1 MLGKMAAL
9 FRWIEKGAFD
19 VSAQGAAEGGATLTI
34 GIDGIEAGE
43 DFGEWSG
50 GGGGAKGG
58 CAVEG
63 VIPHYGVDIGACSIH
78 EIAAGTTV
86 NMHIDEAGTDIESG
100 GINDFRLLG
109 EF

>member
-1 MLGKMAAL
+1 MAIAIFQLFFCASAIAAAAAFFAL
-9 FRWIEKGAFD
+9 S
-19 VSAQGAAEGGATLTI
+19 VLTDRPY
-34 GIDGIEAGE
+34 GTC
-43 DFGEWSG
+43 
-50 GGGGAKGG
+50 GGGAKGG

-63 VIPHYGVDIGACSIH
+63 VIPHYGVDIGACGIH